1 MGGGVG
7 LSVHG
12 KYRVATEK
20 TVFAMPETAIGL
32 FPDVGGSYF
41 LSRLKGKLGL
51 FFGLTGYRLKGADVA
66 FAGVAT
72 HYTTSDK
79 LESLTQELTSRS
91 TEVDQILEPYLPK
104 NLNHQFCLAPYL
116 DVIDECFSAPTVEE
130 IISKLNYLIGTYQVP
145 YMSIMDGITM
155 GGGVG
160 LSVHGKYRVATDRT
174 LFAMPENLIGL
185 FPDVGSSYFL
195 PRLSGKLGLFLG
207 LTGYRLKGADVLHA
221 GIATHYVPSEIID
234 QVAHDIILNNTR
246 VEDILKP
253 YSTADNQEYS
263 LSPHL
268 KTINDC
274 FSPSTVEGII
284 ERLADEKSE
293 WAKNVI
299 ETLSKLSPTSLKV
312 TKKAFDEG
320 IKKNLAECLSTE
332 YRLVWACLNRNS
344 DFYEGVR
351 ARLIDKDQTPKWNP
365 KVLRKVTNE
374 QIEKRFQFLSPR
386 DELALP

>member
-1 MGGGVG
+1 MTKLINLGGTVPKLRCCCVRTFSAQKTASTKKISDEETDILIEDVKTSGVIILNRPKVLNALN
-7 LSVHG
+7 LSMVRKISSALKRWQSEKNIVVIKGAGG
-12 KYRVATEK
+12 KAFSAGGDVK
-20 TVFAMPETAIGL
+20 TVVLNLQKPGGENYGRTL
-32 FPDVGGSYF
+32 F
-41 LSRLKGKLGL
+41 REQ
-51 FFGLTGYRLKGADVA
+51 YR
-66 FAGVAT
+66 
-72 HYTTSDK
+72 
-79 LESLTQELTSRS
+79 
-91 TEVDQILEPYLPK
+91 
-104 NLNHQFCLAPYL
+104 
-116 DVIDECFSAPTVEE
+116 
-130 IISKLNYLIGTYQVP
+130 LNYLIGTYQVP

-174 LFAMPENLIGL
+174 IFAMPENLIGL

-221 GIATHYVPSEIID
+221 GIATHYIPSEIID
-234 QVAHDIILNNTR
+234 QVTHDIILNNKR

-293 WAKNVI
+293 WAENVI

-320 IKKNLAECLSTE
+320 IKKNFAECLSTE

-351 ARLIDKDQTPKWNP
+351 ARLIDKDQKPKWNP